1 MTYTASKFDS
11 IPIPVQPAV
20 LSVYVPNTIAET
32 NIPVYIPWRNCR
44 LAYAYSVNVVAIDNT
59 GASKIDIELNAAAG
73 GDMMTIALAQ
83 NGAVGTVTEAT
94 VVTAANCENLS
105 RDNADRDA
113 VNIEID
119 GSSSAAGGVMLY
131 MYFESN

>member
-1 MTYTASKFDS
+1 MTYTASKYDS
-11 IPIPVQPAV
+11 IPIPVQPSV

-83 NGAVGTVTEAT
+83 NGPVGTVTEAT

-105 RDNADRDA
+105 RENTARDA

>member
-1 MTYTASKFDS
+1 
-11 IPIPVQPAV
+11 
-20 LSVYVPNTIAET
+20 
-32 NIPVYIPWRNCR
+32 
-44 LAYAYSVNVVAIDNT
+44 VVAIDNT

>member
-20 LSVYVPNTIAET
+20 LSVYVPNTAAET
-32 NIPVYIPWRNCR
+32 NISVYIPWRNCR
-44 LAYAYSVNVVAIDNT
+44 LAYAYAVNVTAIDNT
-59 GASKIDIELNAAAG
+59 GTSKIDIELNAAAG

-83 NGAVGTVTEAT
+83 NGPVGTVTEAT
-94 VVTAANCENLS
+94 VVTQANCENLS
-105 RDNADRDA
+105 REDTGRDA

-119 GSSSAAGGVMLY
+119 GSSTGTGAVMLY